1 MKRAGFGDAELALA
15 LDTDEATVRARR
27 TAQGLQPVYK
37 RVDTCAAEFESFTP
51 YMYSSYEP
59 TCESNPNGR
68 DKVVILGS
76 GPNRIGQG
84 IEFDYCCCHAAFAL
98 REEHLETVMINCN
111 PETVSTDYDTADR
124 LYFQPLTFED
134 VMAVI
139 DTERSAGGEVSALV
153 QFGGQTPL
161 KLALALQDA
170 GVRILGTSPDSIDL
184 AEDRQRFA
192 ALLSD
197 MEIPQPASGI
207 ATSREEAREVAAA
220 IGFPVVVRPSYVLGG
235 RAMAIVYDVA
245 TLDRYMTQAVD
256 ASPGH
261 PILVD
266 RFLED
271 AFEFDVD
278 AVADA
283 TGAVVIGGI
292 MEHIE
297 EAGIHSGDS
306 SCVVPPFLCPERHL
320 ATIRDYTRRIARA
333 LKVIGLMN
341 VQFATKDDV
350 VYVLEVNPR
359 ASRTVP
365 YLSKATG
372 VSLAKVA
379 AKVMAGRTLAELG
392 LTRDLEVAGVF
403 VKSPVFPFVRFPG
416 VDTILGPE
424 MKSTGEVM
432 GGASSFGV
440 AFAKAQLSV
449 GQRLPQTRHGVC
461 QREQPRQAEPAAD
474 CARPGGARVP
484 VARQPGHGRLPARA
498 RPAGGRRVQGQRGTP
513 EHRGRDRQ
521 PQDRS
526 DREYAARPRVVLRRS
541 RAAPGGDAARR
552 ALHHDAD
559 GRGGGRQRHPRAAP
573 ARRRR
578 PRAARLLRGNS
589 RKRCRS
595 D

>member
-1 MKRAGFGDAELALA
+1 
-15 LDTDEATVRARR
+15 
-27 TAQGLQPVYK
+27 
-37 RVDTCAAEFESFTP
+37 
-51 YMYSSYEP
+51 
-59 TCESNPNGR
+59 
-68 DKVVILGS
+68 
-76 GPNRIGQG
+76 
-84 IEFDYCCCHAAFAL
+84 
-98 REEHLETVMINCN
+98 MINCN

-139 DTERSAGGEVSALV
+139 ETERSAGGEVSALV

-192 ALLSD
+192 ALLSE
-197 MEIPQPASGI
+197 MNIPQPASGI
-207 ATSREEAREVAAA
+207 ATSREEARAVAAS

-245 TLDRYMTQAVD
+245 TLDRYMTHAVD

-283 TGAVVIGGI
+283 TGAVIIGGI

-379 AKVMAGRTLAELG
+379 AKVMAGRTLAQLG
-392 LTRDLEVAGVF
+392 LTADLEVSGVF

-432 GGASSFGV
+432 GGAASFGV
-440 AFAKAQLSV
+440 AFAKAQLAV
-449 GQRLPQTRHGVC
+449 GQRLPERGTAFVSVNNHDKPNLLPIARDLSALGFHLIASRGTAAYLREHGLPVEVVFKVNEGRPNIADEIVNRKVDLIVNTPLGRESFFDDRAVRRAAMLHEVPCITTLTGAAAAVSAIRALRQHGV
-461 QREQPRQAEPAAD
+461 
-474 CARPGGARVP
+474 GV
-484 VARQPGHGRLPARA
+484 RA
-498 RPAGGRRVQGQRGTP
+498 LQDYYAGITAGGV
-513 EHRGRDRQ
+513 
-521 PQDRS
+521 
-526 DREYAARPRVVLRRS
+526 
-541 RAAPGGDAARR
+541 
-552 ALHHDAD
+552 
-559 GRGGGRQRHPRAAP
+559 
-573 ARRRR
+573 
-578 PRAARLLRGNS
+578 
-589 RKRCRS
+589 
-595 D
+595 